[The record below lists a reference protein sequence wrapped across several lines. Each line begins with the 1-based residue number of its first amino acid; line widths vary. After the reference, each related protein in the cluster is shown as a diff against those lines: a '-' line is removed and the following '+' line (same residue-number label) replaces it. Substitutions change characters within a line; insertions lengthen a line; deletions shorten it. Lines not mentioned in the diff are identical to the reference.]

1 MQTSTNDYQFIA
13 GKPISHGEE
22 RIYSTAMAVNALLY
36 TWTEQGK
43 LLDETPASVRDT
55 ATRASKWLL
64 EYSLSDKYKPFNA
77 FFSGSIKGPD
87 VGLPEYYY
95 NYSGFHKCRSFE

>member
-1 MQTSTNDYQFIA
+1 MQTLTSNDYQFIA
-13 GKPISHGEE
+13 GKPISHGED

-36 TWTEQGK
+36 SWTERGK
-43 LLDETPASVRDT
+43 LLAETPASMRDT

-87 VGLPEYYY
+87 VGLPE
-95 NYSGFHKCRSFE
+95 N